1 MERIFHL
8 KENGTTIKT
17 EILAGLT
24 TFMTMAYIIALNP
37 NLLTNFAV
45 GTPLWNGVFLAT
57 CIASAIGT
65 VCMAFLANKP
75 FVMAPGMG
83 LNSFF
88 AVIAGNIAAMLN
100 TDYTSAF
107 QAVLCIILVEG
118 IVFLILSVF
127 NIRDKIVHAIPLGV
141 RLGTFLD
148 DQFTRDPII
157 SRIDQLGS
165 VDPAMH
171 TGRTPRSSYIYQALG
186 KGKSDRN
193 MEPFFIEIYP
203 DKDEERKTISHQGE
217 EFILVLKGELMVVYG
232 RETYYLKAGETI
244 YYNSIVPHYVG
255 AHGDD
260 PAQLLAVTYTP

>member
-1 MERIFHL
+1 MAGKSSVGKRIRTFREERNVDL
-8 KENGTTIKT
+8 ETLSQNT
-17 EILAGLT
+17 GLT
-24 TFMTMAYIIALNP
+24 V
-37 NLLTNFAV
+37 NFLERMENDEIYPTI
-45 GTPLWNGVFLAT
+45 GPLQKVAR
-57 CIASAIGT
+57 S
-65 VCMAFLANKP
+65 
-75 FVMAPGMG
+75 
-83 LNSFF
+83 
-88 AVIAGNIAAMLN
+88 
-100 TDYTSAF
+100 
-107 QAVLCIILVEG
+107 
-118 IVFLILSVF
+118 
-127 NIRDKIVHAIPLGV
+127 LGV

-148 DQFTRDPII
+148 DQFTR
-157 SRIDQLGS
+157 
-165 VDPAMH
+165 DPAMH

-203 DKDEERKTISHQGE
+203 DKDDERKTISHQGE

>member
-1 MERIFHL
+1 
-8 KENGTTIKT
+8 
-17 EILAGLT
+17 
-24 TFMTMAYIIALNP
+24 MAR
-37 NLLTNFAV
+37 
-45 GTPLWNGVFLAT
+45 
-57 CIASAIGT
+57 S
-65 VCMAFLANKP
+65 
-75 FVMAPGMG
+75 
-83 LNSFF
+83 
-88 AVIAGNIAAMLN
+88 
-100 TDYTSAF
+100 
-107 QAVLCIILVEG
+107 
-118 IVFLILSVF
+118 
-127 NIRDKIVHAIPLGV
+127 LGV

-255 AHGDD
+255 AHGND

>member
-1 MERIFHL
+1 MAGKSSVGKRIRTFREERNVDL
-8 KENGTTIKT
+8 ETLSQNT
-17 EILAGLT
+17 GLT
-24 TFMTMAYIIALNP
+24 V
-37 NLLTNFAV
+37 NFLERMENDEIYPTI
-45 GTPLWNGVFLAT
+45 GPLQKVAR
-57 CIASAIGT
+57 S
-65 VCMAFLANKP
+65 
-75 FVMAPGMG
+75 
-83 LNSFF
+83 
-88 AVIAGNIAAMLN
+88 
-100 TDYTSAF
+100 
-107 QAVLCIILVEG
+107 
-118 IVFLILSVF
+118 
-127 NIRDKIVHAIPLGV
+127 LGV

-203 DKDEERKTISHQGE
+203 DKDDERKT
-217 EFILVLKGELMVVYG
+217 M
-232 RETYYLKAGETI
+232 KAGETI

>member
-1 MERIFHL
+1 MAGKSSVGKRIRTFREERNVDL
-8 KENGTTIKT
+8 ETLSQNT
-17 EILAGLT
+17 GLT
-24 TFMTMAYIIALNP
+24 V
-37 NLLTNFAV
+37 NFLERMENDEIYPTI
-45 GTPLWNGVFLAT
+45 GPLQKVAR
-57 CIASAIGT
+57 S
-65 VCMAFLANKP
+65 
-75 FVMAPGMG
+75 
-83 LNSFF
+83 
-88 AVIAGNIAAMLN
+88 
-100 TDYTSAF
+100 
-107 QAVLCIILVEG
+107 
-118 IVFLILSVF
+118 
-127 NIRDKIVHAIPLGV
+127 LGV

-255 AHGDD
+255 AHGDA

>member
-1 MERIFHL
+1 MAGKSSVGKRIRTFREERNVDL
-8 KENGTTIKT
+8 ETLSQNT
-17 EILAGLT
+17 GLT
-24 TFMTMAYIIALNP
+24 V
-37 NLLTNFAV
+37 NFLERMENDEIYPTI
-45 GTPLWNGVFLAT
+45 GPLQKVAR
-57 CIASAIGT
+57 S
-65 VCMAFLANKP
+65 
-75 FVMAPGMG
+75 
-83 LNSFF
+83 
-88 AVIAGNIAAMLN
+88 
-100 TDYTSAF
+100 
-107 QAVLCIILVEG
+107 
-118 IVFLILSVF
+118 
-127 NIRDKIVHAIPLGV
+127 LGV

-244 YYNSIVPHYVG
+244 YYNSIVPQYVG

>member
-1 MERIFHL
+1 MAGKSSVGKRIRTFREERNVDL
-8 KENGTTIKT
+8 ETLSQNT
-17 EILAGLT
+17 GLT
-24 TFMTMAYIIALNP
+24 V
-37 NLLTNFAV
+37 NFLERMENDEIYPTI
-45 GTPLWNGVFLAT
+45 GPLQKVAR
-57 CIASAIGT
+57 S
-65 VCMAFLANKP
+65 
-75 FVMAPGMG
+75 
-83 LNSFF
+83 
-88 AVIAGNIAAMLN
+88 
-100 TDYTSAF
+100 
-107 QAVLCIILVEG
+107 
-118 IVFLILSVF
+118 
-127 NIRDKIVHAIPLGV
+127 LGV

-171 TGRTPRSSYIYQALG
+171 TGRPPRSSYIYQALG

-203 DKDEERKTISHQGE
+203 DKDDERKTISHQGE

>member
-1 MERIFHL
+1 MAGKSSVGKRIRTFREERNVDL
-8 KENGTTIKT
+8 ETLSQNT
-17 EILAGLT
+17 GLT
-24 TFMTMAYIIALNP
+24 V
-37 NLLTNFAV
+37 NFLERMENDEIYPTI
-45 GTPLWNGVFLAT
+45 GPLQKVAR
-57 CIASAIGT
+57 S
-65 VCMAFLANKP
+65 
-75 FVMAPGMG
+75 
-83 LNSFF
+83 
-88 AVIAGNIAAMLN
+88 
-100 TDYTSAF
+100 
-107 QAVLCIILVEG
+107 
-118 IVFLILSVF
+118 
-127 NIRDKIVHAIPLGV
+127 LGV

-165 VDPAMH
+165 VDPALH

-203 DKDEERKTISHQGE
+203 DKDDERKTISHQGE

-244 YYNSIVPHYVG
+244 LASAAADIKTIYYNSIVPHYVG